1 MLKLLMVFVTVEK
14 TTLVALLGSG
24 VVQVSRIFYAIG
36 LNLKRITMVLNVA
49 GLVLMFAE
57 MLKGLVR

>member
-1 MLKLLMVFVTVEK
+1 MVFVTVEK
-14 TTLVALLGSG
+14 ATLVALLGSG